1 MKPRFTL
8 RDFLKQEGSSGF
20 LLMSAATLGLVLANS
35 PIADQYKNILS
46 AGFKIDSSYF
56 YLSLTTAKVIN
67 YFLMSIFFLVVGMEI
82 KRELLSGHLSS
93 LKKAAAPFAAA
104 IGGMFVP
111 AIIFISIVSG
121 EGRSGWAIPVA
132 TDIAL
137 AIGVLTLMG
146 SRVNFAMKA
155 FLLALAVIDDIG
167 AIAIIAVFYS
177 KNLGIAWLL
186 SGVGIFILIYL
197 VLKMGYNSK
206 MLTIA
211 HALVLWYCFYR
222 AGIHPTLAG
231 VLLGFALPESIEL
244 EHKLHPWSSYLIIP
258 LFALANTGVVIS
270 NTAISNALK
279 SEVALGIFMGM
290 VIGKPLGIYLF
301 TKVAEKVGIAEAP
314 IQNGKFSMLAT
325 GNAAGIGFTVAIFIS
340 ELAFTDP
347 NLQAIAIITVIA
359 ASITSGLL
367 SIFFHRLSPISS
379 DY

>member
-211 HALVLWYCFYR
+211 LALVLWYCFYR